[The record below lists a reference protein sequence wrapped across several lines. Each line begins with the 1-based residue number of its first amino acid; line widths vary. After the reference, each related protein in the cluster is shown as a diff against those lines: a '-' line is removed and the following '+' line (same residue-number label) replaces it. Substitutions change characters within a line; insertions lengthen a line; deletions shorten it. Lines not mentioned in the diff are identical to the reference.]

1 MSGRLPVSIVI
12 LAWNAWEETQA
23 CLESL
28 RPTLG
33 LHDQV
38 IVVDNGSR
46 DATPGRLRLFP
57 WVEVATNPDNRG
69 FAAGCNQGAAL
80 ARHDVV
86 VFLNNDTVLTGR
98 WIDALVAPF
107 AEATVGAA
115 GPRSN
120 FVSGPQVAEGVTYGP
135 GDRAGMRAFARAWAA
150 AHRGLVT
157 RTDRLVGFCLAV
169 RREAFDAVGG
179 FDEGYEVGG
188 FEDDDL
194 CRRLAGAGWDLVVA
208 HESFVH
214 HAGHRTF
221 DVNDV
226 DWFAQQEHNRAR
238 FEEKFGGG
246 AARDFPLV
254 SACLIVK
261 DEEDNLP
268 SCLASL
274 EGVADEIVVYD
285 TGSSDRTVELA
296 REAGAVVIEGYWDD
310 DFSRARNV
318 ALEHCQG
325 EWIAW
330 LDADETLRCADPAA
344 LRELLARTG
353 PEVEGF
359 SIAIENATGTG
370 VGAMFVHAACR
381 LFRRARCEWTGRLH
395 EQVAGRTNHRPVAT
409 ASLDLARIH
418 HTGYTN
424 QAMAQREKAERN
436 LRVAEAEVERSD
448 GWERGFSLT
457 SLGRSYMTAGR
468 AEEALDACRRGAA
481 ETANPITR
489 RLALRTVV
497 DALVALGRTDEA
509 LEAIVELR
517 GASERQVLADLLEA
531 NVRRQLG
538 EHDRALELLDAV
550 SGPEVDDD
558 GFEYDPSMFA
568 QKRADSLAALGRF
581 SEAADALLAGMSD
594 RGVLDTHLGTVVE
607 HLDRAD
613 RPLTDLTRSIP
624 RDNLPLFL
632 AQVLQLVPTVADR
645 VLEAATEEAGA
656 ETDVPLEVL
665 ATAAN
670 LAPRLA
676 VDRALVWSSRLRGR
690 GLEEACPLAAIARD
704 QQRSRVER
712 CRAAAVAVRMFADDK
727 LGTAFGNAVS
737 GASPSERATIA
748 AEAAAL
754 CPPLAERFATELAA
768 AQQPGVPTTPD
779 GVPAHHDGSAAS
791 PSYAT
796 VDDHAA
802 GRDPVTIVIPCWNR
816 SEYTARCLQAIHRAT
831 APGAYEIVLVDN
843 GSTDATANLVDDPEN
858 PVLTVVRNDTNRGYA
873 VACNQG
879 ARVSSRQVVVFLNN
893 DTEVQA
899 GWLEPLVDELERH
912 PEVGAVGAR
921 LLYPDG
927 TVQHAGVDLV
937 LGPDG
942 VLDGVHRC
950 LGAAGD
956 DRAVLERSAVPVVTG
971 ALLAVRRDAFWAA
984 GGFDERYWNGNED
997 VDLCLSLGAAGW
1009 RVVYRPD
1016 SCAVHHESASG
1027 PERFTKVSDNRHRLH
1042 ERWADRVLVETRA
1055 DGAERAGGDAPAG
1068 RVTVLGSFAGDGV
1081 EHELTSA
1088 LLEAGTPVVTASF
1101 EPGAWGTSL
1110 PRLGLPG
1117 ATAVAVLPRTPPTLD
1132 LTDLPEWETA
1142 DRRLLVCD
1150 AVRGELAPWQR
1161 RLADTATACVT
1172 VGADGAAAGVATA
1185 LEALAELLE
1194 GDRPEAADGPGGTAP
1209 PVRAGDGAG
1218 PTRGSEGVGA
1228 APDRPRSASLPPS
1241 APPRAAAAE
1250 RSAASA

>member
-1 MSGRLPVSIVI
+1 MAGRLPVSIVI
-12 LAWNAWEETQA
+12 LAWNAWDETQA

-46 DATPGRLRLFP
+46 DATPSRLRLFP
-57 WVEVATNPDNRG
+57 WVEVVTNTENRG

-98 WIDALVAPF
+98 WIDSLVAPF
-107 AEATVGAA
+107 DDPAVGAA

-135 GDRAGMRAFARAWAA
+135 GDRAGMRAFARAWAS
-150 AHRGLVT
+150 AHRGQVT

-169 RREAFDAVGG
+169 RTEAFRDVDG

-194 CRRLAGAGWDLVVA
+194 CRRLADAGWDLVVA
-208 HESFVH
+208 HECFVH

-238 FEEKFGGG
+238 FEEKFGGA

-261 DEEDNLP
+261 DEEENLP

-274 EGVADEIVVYD
+274 EGVADEVVVYD

-296 REAGAVVIEGYWDD
+296 RRAGAIVIEGYWDD
-310 DFSRARNV
+310 DFSRARNA
-318 ALEHCQG
+318 ALEQCRG

-330 LDADETLRCADPAA
+330 LDADETLRCEDPVA
-344 LRELLARTG
+344 LRELLARTAPDVDG
-353 PEVEGF
+353 YSV
-359 SIAIENATGTG
+359 SIDNATGAG
-370 VGAMFVHAACR
+370 VGALFVHAACR

-395 EQVAGRTNHRPVAT
+395 EQVAGRTDHRPVAT
-409 ASLDLARIH
+409 LGLELARVH

-424 QAMAQREKAERN
+424 QAMAQREKAARN
-436 LRVAEAEVERSD
+436 LRVAEAEVERAD

-497 DALVALGRTDEA
+497 DALAALGRTAEA
-509 LEAIVELR
+509 LETIDELR
-517 GASERQVLADLLEA
+517 SVSERQVLADLLEA

-538 EHDRALELLDAV
+538 EHERALELLDAV
-550 SGPEVDDD
+550 RGSEVDDD

-568 QKRADSLAALGRF
+568 QKRAESLAELGRF

-594 RGVLDTHLGTVVE
+594 RGVLDTHLGAVVE
-607 HLDRAD
+607 HLDRAE
-613 RPLTDLTRSIP
+613 RPLTDLTRAIP
-624 RDNLPLFL
+624 PDNLPLFL
-632 AQVLQLVPTVADR
+632 AQVLQLVPSVADR
-645 VLEAATEEAGA
+645 VLEAAVNGAGNEA
-656 ETDVPLEVL
+656 DVPLEVL

-670 LAPRLA
+670 LAPHLA
-676 VDRALVWSSRLRGR
+676 VDRALVWSSRLRAR
-690 GLEEACPLAAIARD
+690 GLEQACPLVAIARD
-704 QQRSRVER
+704 TERTPVER
-712 CRAAAVAVRMFADDK
+712 CRAAAVGVRMFGDEG
-727 LGTAFGNAVS
+727 LGSTFAEAAA
-737 GASPSERATIA
+737 GATPAERATIA
-748 AEAAAL
+748 AEATAL
-754 CPPLAERFATELAA
+754 CPPLAERFAAELAVV
-768 AQQPGVPTTPD
+768 QQQD
-779 GVPAHHDGSAAS
+779 RSAAPFAGQTAGHDVGF
-791 PSYAT
+791 PSAT
-796 VDDHAA
+796 AHDEPG
-802 GRDPVTIVIPCWNR
+802 GREPVTIVIPCWNR
-816 SEYTARCLQAIHRAT
+816 SEYTVRCLQAIQTAT
-831 APGAYEIVLVDN
+831 SPGSYEVVLVDN
-843 GSTDATANLVDDPEN
+843 GSTDATANLTDDPTN

-879 ARVSSRQVVVFLNN
+879 ARVSSRDVVVFLDN
-893 DTEVQA
+893 DTEVQP
-899 GWLEPLVDELERH
+899 GWLEALLDELDHR

-942 VLDGVHRC
+942 VLDSVHRG
-950 LGAAGD
+950 LGAPGD
-956 DRAVLERSAVPVVTG
+956 DPVVPDRCTVPVVTG
-971 ALLAVRRDAFWAA
+971 ALLAVRRDAFWAV
-984 GGFDERYWNGNED
+984 GGFDDRYWNGNED

-1016 SCAVHHESASG
+1016 SCAVHHNSAPG
-1027 PERFTKVSDNRHRLH
+1027 PERFAKVSDNRRRLH

-1055 DGAERAGGDAPAG
+1055 GGVQGTDGDASAR

-1081 EHELTSA
+1081 ERELTSA

-1117 ATAVAVLPRTPPTLD
+1117 STAVAVLPRTPPTLD
-1132 LTDLPEWETA
+1132 LTDLPEWESA
-1142 DRRLLVCD
+1142 DRRLLVCA

-1161 RLADTATACVT
+1161 RLAETATAWVT
-1172 VGADGAAAGVATA
+1172 FGADDAAAGITAA
-1185 LEALAELLE
+1185 LEALAELVGSDSSE
-1194 GDRPEAADGPGGTAP
+1194 PADGLGVTAP
-1209 PVRAGDGAG
+1209 LAAAGIAAAARGIEGAG
-1218 PTRGSEGVGA
+1218 AVPS
-1228 APDRPRSASLPPS
+1228 RPRNAPRPS
-1241 APPRAAAAE
+1241 PVPSRPTAAE